1 MKEQDITTFLIS
13 TNDLFP
19 QETIPAIKKRLTEND
34 DNIELI
40 QIAALDYKKPVIA
53 LVLGITLGPFGADRF
68 YIGDI
73 GLGIAK
79 LCTCGGLYLWW
90 LIDMFLIM
98 GETRKKNYYLLMN
111 TLNTLGNSSINTD
124 DATNESAEDQ
134 PILEDNVPDNQ

>member
-19 QETIPAIKKRLTEND
+19 QETIPAIKKRLTETD

-124 DATNESAEDQ
+124 TTNESAEDQ

>member
-79 LCTCGGLYLWW
+79 LCTCGGFYLWW

-124 DATNESAEDQ
+124 TTNESAEDQ

>member
-124 DATNESAEDQ
+124 TTNESAEDQ